1 MPKYEV
7 KVEATTQRDIIVDAV
22 SEYEAWIKAQIE
34 MVGLVGGEN
43 TKVIS
48 SRRLTMYDKLIK
60 PSKLLAS
67 LRLHAVGNVNLHKT
81 NIAVYL
87 NNPAGIGEHSDIMEA
102 VQSELDKMALHQ
114 DRIDLI
120 DSIRSENEESDDD

>member
-1 MPKYEV
+1 
-7 KVEATTQRDIIVDAV
+7 
-22 SEYEAWIKAQIE
+22 
-34 MVGLVGGEN
+34 
-43 TKVIS
+43 
-48 SRRLTMYDKLIK
+48 MYDKLIK
-60 PSKLLAS
+60 PSKLLAA

-102 VQSELDKMALHQ
+102 VQSELDKMAQHQ

-120 DSIRSENEESDDD
+120 DSIQSEIEGIDNDT